1 MGSQDQGGVS
11 VILQAIRSGEKG
23 AEERL
28 FRVVYQELHR
38 MAHLRMAGQPADHS
52 LQTTELVNEAYI
64 RLVGDDQASW
74 ESRRH
79 FFGAAAMAMRQI
91 LVDRARRRRAARH
104 GGGQRRVSL
113 DDPPEAARPVDLI
126 ALDEALSRLARKNP
140 RKALVVNYRYFLGLT
155 VPETAKLLKVSPRTV
170 DSDWQVAR
178 ARLRREIS
186 MGSAVRRG
194 VEDGK

>member
-11 VILQAIRSGEKG
+11 VILLAIRNGDKG

-28 FRVVYQELHR
+28 FRLVYQELRR

-52 LQTTELVNEAYI
+52 LQTTALVNEAYI
-64 RLVGDDQASW
+64 RLIGDDQASW

-91 LVDRARRRRAARH
+91 LVDRARRRQAVRH
-104 GGGQRRVSL
+104 GGGQRRVLL
-113 DDPPEAARPVDLI
+113 DDPPEATRPVDLI
-126 ALDEALSRLARKNP
+126 ALDEALSRLARKDP
-140 RKALVVNYRYFLGLT
+140 RKALVVSYRYFLGLT
-155 VPETAKLLKVSPRTV
+155 VPETARLLKISPRTV

-186 MGSAVRRG
+186 KSSAVRDG
-194 VEDGK
+194 VENGK

>member
-11 VILQAIRSGEKG
+11 VILLAIRNGDKG

-28 FRVVYQELHR
+28 FRLVYQELRR

-52 LQTTELVNEAYI
+52 LQTTALVNEAYI
-64 RLVGDDQASW
+64 RLIGDDQASW

-104 GGGQRRVSL
+104 GDGQRRVSL

-126 ALDEALSRLARKNP
+126 ALDEALSRLARKDP
-140 RKALVVNYRYFLGLT
+140 RKALVVSYRYFLGLT

-170 DSDWQVAR
+170 DSDWQAAR

-186 MGSAVRRG
+186 RSSAGRRG

>member
-52 LQTTELVNEAYI
+52 LQTTELVNEAYL
-64 RLVGDDQASW
+64 RLVGGQQASW

-91 LVDRARRRRAARH
+91 LVDRARRRRAVRH
-104 GGGQRRVSL
+104 GGGQRRVLL
-113 DDPPEAARPVDLI
+113 DDPPEATRPVDLI
-126 ALDEALSRLARKNP
+126 ALDEALSRLARKDP
-140 RKALVVNYRYFLGLT
+140 RKALVVSYRYFLGLT
-155 VPETAKLLKVSPRTV
+155 VPETARLLKISPRTV

-186 MGSAVRRG
+186 KSSTVRDG
-194 VEDGK
+194 VENGK